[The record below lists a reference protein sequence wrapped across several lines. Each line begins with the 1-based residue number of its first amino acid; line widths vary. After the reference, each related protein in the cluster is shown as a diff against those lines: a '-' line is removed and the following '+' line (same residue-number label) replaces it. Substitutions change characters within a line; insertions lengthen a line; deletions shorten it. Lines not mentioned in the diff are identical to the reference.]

1 MSLLISALVILADI
15 KIPISWEF
23 ILIIIVSIIVNRI
36 DGKLTCMAYVIAII
50 FIMDEILI
58 LSGLKSNYFQL
69 AYIEMIVLV
78 GVLHCIEGILTFSY
92 GGNRNSAIMT
102 YRGKKVAGG
111 YQAYGR
117 WFIPLLLFSINGF
130 YVPIVAAVVY
140 LNESFVLTPKVKAR
154 RMGSWIF
161 IYGLIVMSIGYF
173 TSTGDL
179 PLLLSILTMSI
190 LHEILF
196 AIDGYIEQG
205 ELLYPYPKQGVRVM
219 DFEEIPPS
227 RLEKR
232 NIEKGDII
240 LKINQSRVNT
250 EEEYRAALGKE
261 NMKLVLQKLSGAI
274 TEVGYTYEE
283 LEEMKLVFLPPL

>member
-1 MSLLISALVILADI
+1 MSLIISALVILADI

-23 ILIIIVSIIVNRI
+23 ILVIIVSIIVNQI
-36 DGKLTCMAYVIAII
+36 DSKLTCMAYVIAIL
-50 FIMDEILI
+50 FIIDEVLV
-58 LSGLKSNYFQL
+58 LSGLKSNYFHL

-78 GVLHCIEGILTFSY
+78 GILHCIEGILTFSY
-92 GGNRNSAIMT
+92 GGNRNAAIMT

-154 RMGSWIF
+154 RMGIWIF

-196 AIDGYIEQG
+196 AIDTHIEQG

-219 DFEEIPPS
+219 DFEEMLPS
-227 RLEKR
+227 RLGKR

-240 LKINQSRVNT
+240 LKVNQSRVNT
-250 EEEYRAALGKE
+250 EEEYRAAMGKE
-261 NMKLVLQKLSGAI
+261 NMKLVLQKLSGAM

-283 LEEMKLVFLPPL
+283 LEGMKLVFLPPI

>member
-23 ILIIIVSIIVNRI
+23 ILVIIVSIIVNQI
-36 DGKLTCMAYVIAII
+36 DSKLTCMAYVIAIL
-50 FIMDEILI
+50 FIIDEVLV
-58 LSGLKSNYFQL
+58 LSGLKSNYFRL

-78 GVLHCIEGILTFSY
+78 GILHCIEGLLTFSY
-92 GGNRNSAIMT
+92 GGNRNVAIMT

-161 IYGLIVMSIGYF
+161 IYGLIVMSMGYF

-179 PLLLSILTMSI
+179 PLLLSILTMPI

-196 AIDGYIEQG
+196 AIDAHIEQG

-219 DFEEIPPS
+219 DFEEMIPS
-227 RLEKR
+227 RLGKR

-240 LKINQSRVNT
+240 LKVNQSRVNT

-261 NMKLVLQKLSGAI
+261 NMKLVLQKLSGAM
-274 TEVGYTYEE
+274 TEVRYTYEE
-283 LEEMKLVFLPPL
+283 LEGMKLVFLPPI